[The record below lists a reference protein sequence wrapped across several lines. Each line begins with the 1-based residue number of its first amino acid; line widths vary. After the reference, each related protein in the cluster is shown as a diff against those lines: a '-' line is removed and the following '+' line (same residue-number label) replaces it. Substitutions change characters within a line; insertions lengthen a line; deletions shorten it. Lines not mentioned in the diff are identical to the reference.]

1 MQTSLTTSTNS
12 TIFRTAKDSDTNSL
26 KRIWASSF
34 GADNEF
40 MSLFF
45 GHFKT
50 FSRQFILEKDGNTVS
65 SLYTIPVSY
74 MGHSGCYVY
83 GVCTD
88 PDFRGHRY
96 AMELLSNTEEL
107 YFKNGSDFM
116 ILRPAS
122 PTLFEYYRK
131 QGYITEIF
139 RSDILIHLPDS
150 TTARTSVRE
159 ILPEDLY
166 THRCARLNTK
176 EFTWTRAICDYHIQY
191 IKYCM
196 GKSYETS
203 DGKYYFLAYPDPE
216 NDKIIICEESNID
229 ASDHLLPHLVKQEF
243 PNASEMYVHLSDKN
257 SPAYLLCK
265 TKSRFI
271 KIESA
276 TLFNFTME

>member
-1 MQTSLTTSTNS
+1 MQTSLTTSTNN
-12 TIFRTAKDSDTNSL
+12 TVFRAAKDSDINSL

-50 FSRQFILEKDGNTVS
+50 FSRQFILEKDGNAVS
-65 SLYTIPVSY
+65 SLYIIPVSH
-74 MGHSGCYVY
+74 MGFSGCYVY

-107 YFKNGSDFM
+107 YFKNGTDFM

-131 QGYITEIF
+131 QGYNTDIF
-139 RSDILIHLPDS
+139 RSDAQIYLPDS
-150 TTARTSVRE
+150 TTAGTSVRE
-159 ILPEDLY
+159 ILPENLY
-166 THRCARLNTK
+166 RHRRSHLNTK
-176 EFTWTRAICDYHIQY
+176 EFIWTRAICEYHIQY

-196 GKSYETS
+196 GKSYETT

-216 NDKIIICEESNID
+216 NDKRIICEESNID
-229 ASDHLLPHLVKQEF
+229 ATDHLLPYLIKQAF
-243 PNASEMYVHLSDKN
+243 PNAYEMNVHISDKN
-257 SPAYLLCK
+257 APAYLLCK
-265 TKSRFI
+265 TRSRDI
-271 KIESA
+271 NIESD